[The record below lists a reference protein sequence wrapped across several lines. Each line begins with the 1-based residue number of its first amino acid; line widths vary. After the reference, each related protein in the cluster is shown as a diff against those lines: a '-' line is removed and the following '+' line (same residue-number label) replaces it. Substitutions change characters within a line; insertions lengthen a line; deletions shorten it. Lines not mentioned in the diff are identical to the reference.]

1 MLLILPAVFAT
12 DISVSEKRI
21 VLEEGVA
28 LVEHVMLLS
37 SEVEV
42 GNLTLILSENPEDVE
57 VLIDGVEVSCLFQG
71 EFARCGNLSPGFY
84 NVSIKYETSYPIAS
98 VGENT
103 LFHYTDKLPYAADSQ
118 RVTLTLPV
126 GYIIPRERGKDESFY
141 ISPKPSDVYSDG
153 QRIILQWEQEGQE
166 LPITVLARKVIGPPF
181 GWIATTVLSALVAAV
196 LAVWFVLGIR
206 KATKQ
211 KSMRKRKA
219 VVVPALIDNEQ
230 RIVEFLKQNG
240 EVWQKQ
246 ILGATG
252 FSKAKVSRLIRNLEQ
267 RGVIT
272 KTVYGNTNKISLKQK

>member
-1 MLLILPAVFAT
+1 MKQVWVVAMLLILPAVFAT
-12 DISVSEKRI
+12 DISTSDKRI

-37 SEVEV
+37 SDVEV
-42 GNLTLILSENPEDVE
+42 GNLTLILSESPEDVE

-71 EFARCGNLSPGFY
+71 EFSRCGNLSPGLY

-103 LFHYTDKLPYAADSQ
+103 LFHYTDKLPYTADSQ

-126 GYIIPRERGKDESFY
+126 GYIIPREKGKDESFY
-141 ISPKPSDVYSDG
+141 ISPEPADVYSDG

-166 LPITVLARKVIGPPF
+166 LPISVLARKVIGPPF
-181 GWIATTVLSALVAAV
+181 GWIATTALSALVAAV
-196 LAVWFVLGIR
+196 LAVWFVLGMR
-206 KATKQ
+206 RSQKQ
-211 KSMRKRKA
+211 KSVRKRKA

-252 FSKAKVSRLIRNLEQ
+252 FSKAKVSRLIR
-267 RGVIT
+267 T
-272 KTVYGNTNKISLKQK
+272 